1 MVSPAITSR
10 WPPGG
15 QKTSPAEQGKL
26 LDLFAYLRSGRRA
39 PRDAVLSGPRGNG
52 KTTLL
57 RWFCREVE
65 ASDEDVD
72 VVWLTPGEIP
82 DLDRLATSVV
92 PPSRFASLRPDT
104 LSLSAGI
111 GRLGWELGG
120 QSQSLT
126 LLLSARCARRPL
138 VLLLDEAHTLESAVG
153 QALLN
158 ASQAVS
164 AEAPFLLV
172 MAGTPGLQPHLNTM
186 SATFRSR
193 AEKLG
198 IGRLDAAAAALALV
212 RPLAEEVPAIM
223 FDDGALAHVVE
234 ESQRYPYFLQLWGAA
249 LWAAARSRTATRI
262 DGSLVADAASEFG
275 RQRTAYYED
284 RREELE
290 RQELLAVAAGM
301 AGAFGGR
308 ETLHSSELNA
318 VIAEALPGETS
329 TAEVLGCRDRL
340 AMVGY
345 VWKPPDAEGPSG
357 SRAFRVSWPTSPVT
371 GAEGA
376 SVSRAQRTRVAV
388 THPGICPRAELPGH
402 PSSGAERFLR
412 HPVVLLSIAAGR
424 RCGVPEPTPERAAG
438 RDVVRYPRNHSANAN
453 VRTLR
458 ATLRAVAGN
467 HASSRPAPSRERA
480 DRARIPRR
488 CPSLAFA
495 PMGWQRACVT
505 GAPSGSRGQVSGSPA
520 A

>member
-1 MVSPAITSR
+1 MNGRQAVNPFVPGRGHI
-10 WPPGG
+10 PPYLAGRE
-15 QKTSPAEQGKL
+15 AEQGKL
-26 LDLFAYLRSGRRA
+26 LDLFAYLQIGRGA

-57 RWFCREVE
+57 RWFRREVE
-65 ASDEDVD
+65 ASGRDVD
-72 VVWLTPGEIP
+72 VVWLTLGEIP
-82 DLDRLATSVV
+82 DLDRLATSLV

-126 LLLSARCARRPL
+126 LLLTARCTRRPL
-138 VLLLDEAHTLESAVG
+138 VLLLDEAHTLESEVG
-153 QALLN
+153 RVLLN

-198 IGRLDAAAAALALV
+198 IGRLDEAAAALALV
-212 RPLAEEVPAIM
+212 RPLAEQAPAIN
-223 FDDGALAHVVE
+223 FDEGALAHVVE

-249 LWAAARSRTATRI
+249 LWAAARSRGATRI
-262 DGSLVADAASEFG
+262 DQSLVADAASEFD

-290 RQELLAVAAGM
+290 RRELLAVAADV
-301 AGAFGGR
+301 AGVFDGR
-308 ETLHSSELNA
+308 ATLHSSELNA

-345 VWKPPDAEGPSG
+345 VWKPPDAEAVWQPGIPSLMTYVAG
-357 SRAFRVSWPTSPVT
+357 HERRWGVLPPS
-371 GAEGA
+371 AEGGGCCHTPRDLYA
-376 SVSRAQRTRVAV
+376 S
-388 THPGICPRAELPGH
+388 
-402 PSSGAERFLR
+402 
-412 HPVVLLSIAAGR
+412 
-424 RCGVPEPTPERAAG
+424 
-438 RDVVRYPRNHSANAN
+438 
-453 VRTLR
+453 
-458 ATLRAVAGN
+458 
-467 HASSRPAPSRERA
+467 
-480 DRARIPRR
+480 
-488 CPSLAFA
+488 
-495 PMGWQRACVT
+495 
-505 GAPSGSRGQVSGSPA
+505 
-520 A
+520 